1 MFIKS
6 KCSIF
11 AENEIEI
18 FERKFL
24 APLSSSR
31 SSTTIVINDA
41 QDSVKLR
48 SDAGIRRQ
56 TMIPTPSSSS
66 NTVSVSRVSPVSSS
80 SSSSVPH
87 HQHPHHVR
95 VLRTSSKVNM
105 STASTCKVSIKSTEV
120 WRWWHFVNIENLVLF
135 NYTLIHFIQ
144 DNCQTLHL
152 HSPYLI
158 WQQYV
163 AHFSS
168 FIV

>member
-87 HQHPHHVR
+87 HQHQHPHHVR

-105 STASTCKVSIKSTEV
+105 STESTCKVSIKSIEV
-120 WRWWHFVNIENLVLF
+120 
-135 NYTLIHFIQ
+135 
-144 DNCQTLHL
+144 
-152 HSPYLI
+152 
-158 WQQYV
+158 
-163 AHFSS
+163 
-168 FIV
+168 

>member
-105 STASTCKVSIKSTEV
+105 STESTCKVSISQQRCEDGDILSTLKI
-120 WRWWHFVNIENLVLF
+120 WFCLIIPLF
-135 NYTLIHFIQ
+135 ISFKTIVKHFIYI
-144 DNCQTLHL
+144 H
-152 HSPYLI
+152 HI
-158 WQQYV
+158 
-163 AHFSS
+163 
-168 FIV
+168 